1 MKIMMI
7 PTHHQTYNINTHQPP
22 QQHQYLPPPGT
33 LYTSPRAPQSIQLPP
48 IQSFTKSQAV
58 FPQSVRDSALLQ
70 ISIDT
75 GQIQQDI
82 YNILLSFTRK
92 LAPKYRTI
100 SIKPTIHKFSTFL
113 AEPVRNVPNFTF
125 PATTPTISK
134 TEKVTNFNSPM
145 MDKKI
150 MKNGPG
156 KLQYKKQTS
165 KVKKND
171 NKLFKVTSKPKPRSQ
186 NATIL

>member
-58 FPQSVRDSALLQ
+58 FPQSVRDSLLQ

-75 GQIQQDI
+75 GQIQQGYI
-82 YNILLSFTRK
+82 QYTPQFHQKTC
-92 LAPKYRTI
+92 PKI
-100 SIKPTIHKFSTFL
+100 QD
-113 AEPVRNVPNFTF
+113 
-125 PATTPTISK
+125 
-134 TEKVTNFNSPM
+134 NFN
-145 MDKKI
+145 
-150 MKNGPG
+150 
-156 KLQYKKQTS
+156 
-165 KVKKND
+165 
-171 NKLFKVTSKPKPRSQ
+171 
-186 NATIL
+186 

>member
-58 FPQSVRDSALLQ
+58 FPQSVRDSAPAANFNRYGSDSAGIYTIYSSVSPENLPQ
-70 ISIDT
+70 NT
-75 GQIQQDI
+75 GQFQLNQQFI
-82 YNILLSFTRK
+82 NSPHFGRACQKRTK
-92 LAPKYRTI
+92 LYI
-100 SIKPTIHKFSTFL
+100 SCHDS
-113 AEPVRNVPNFTF
+113 
-125 PATTPTISK
+125 TISK
-134 TEKVTNFNSPM
+134 TEKVINFNSPM